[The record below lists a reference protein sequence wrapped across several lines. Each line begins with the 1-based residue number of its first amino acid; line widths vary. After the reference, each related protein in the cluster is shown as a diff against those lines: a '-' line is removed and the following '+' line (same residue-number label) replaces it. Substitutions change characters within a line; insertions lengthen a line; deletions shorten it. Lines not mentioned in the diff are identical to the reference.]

1 MKKKTLEN
9 ILFQN
14 GGIKNPSCF
23 SIYKSTCTKLQRC
36 LDGLIDAPLL
46 ILNLF
51 LNTHEDKVLE
61 SKLQNPEKVKNVA
74 KLLQSILVVDWN
86 GLFDQENVQGILND
100 AKTYLDLM
108 NQIFPQPILEA
119 KFEASNQ
126 IYVNLKSEF
135 TQWLNDQILLVD
147 EIGGKI
153 KPNNLDQLMIATR
166 GCHSSTSY
174 QGNQD
179 VWNIMSNIVGGM
191 LNTRSK
197 IFLQQQ
203 FGNRLQL
210 KTIQEIQNVLEL
222 SSTLHVIRFL
232 SMFTLEDQIKDLYG
246 TFLYMINLTS
256 LWNEF
261 RPWPIFLTLQI
272 FFQVSMIM
280 LT

>member
-9 ILFQN
+9 LLFQN

-153 KPNNLDQLMIATR
+153 KPNNLDQLIIAAK
-166 GCHSSTSY
+166 GCDSSTSY
-174 QGNQD
+174 QGNED
-179 VWNIMSNIVGGM
+179 VWHIMSNLVGGM
-191 LNTRSK
+191 LNARSK
-197 IFLQQQ
+197 IILQKKFGSFLQP
-203 FGNRLQL
+203 
-210 KTIQEIQNVLEL
+210 KIVQEIHTALDL
-222 SSTLHVIRFL
+222 SSALHVIRFL
-232 SMFTLEDQIKDLYG
+232 SMFTIEDQIKDLYG
-246 TFLYMINLTS
+246 MYKYILCIIS
-256 LWNEF
+256 KSV
-261 RPWPIFLTLQI
+261 QI
-272 FFQVSMIM
+272 
-280 LT
+280 

>member
-1 MKKKTLEN
+1 MINRCLLLSKIHLSICFLIGDVPTKMNKKTLESL
-9 ILFQN
+9 LFRN

-61 SKLQNPEKVKNVA
+61 SKLQNPVKVKNVA
-74 KLLQSILVVDWN
+74 KFLQSILVVDCN
-86 GLFDQENVQGILND
+86 GRFDQANVQGILNQ
-100 AKTYLDLM
+100 AKTYLDLL
-108 NQIFPQPILEA
+108 NEIFPQPILEA

-135 TQWLNDQILLVD
+135 TQWLKDQILVVD

-153 KPNNLDQLMIATR
+153 KPNNLDQLIIATK
-166 GCHSSTSY
+166 GCNSSTSY
-174 QGNQD
+174 QGNED

-246 TFLYMINLTS
+246 TFLYRINLT
-256 LWNEF
+256 
-261 RPWPIFLTLQI
+261 
-272 FFQVSMIM
+272 
-280 LT
+280 

>member
-1 MKKKTLEN
+1 M
-9 ILFQN
+9 
-14 GGIKNPSCF
+14 
-23 SIYKSTCTKLQRC
+23 
-36 LDGLIDAPLL
+36 IDTPLL

-61 SKLQNPEKVKNVA
+61 SKLQNPGKVKNVA
-74 KLLQSILVVDWN
+74 KLLQSILVVDCN
-86 GLFDQENVQGILND
+86 GRFDQANVQGILNQ
-100 AKTYLDLM
+100 AKTYLDLL

-135 TQWLNDQILLVD
+135 TQWLKDQILVVD

-256 LWNEF
+256 LLNEF
-261 RPWPIFLTLQI
+261 RAWPIFLTLQI